1 MSAIVEII
9 LTQLGICYRKIQ
21 LAQDTL
27 YFCMMNDTISF
38 DLLIRSDHSVRLWRL
53 ITAAPAGIHQCI
65 CRLSPHAALGYAR
78 SEADELVFY
87 AERTVAAQK
96 TESCRQL
103 WQMIKGFC
111 HILDQDRKMW
121 KR

>member
-21 LAQDTL
+21 LTQDTL

-65 CRLSPHAALGYAR
+65 CRLSAHAALGYAR

-87 AERTVAAQK
+87 AERTIAARK
-96 TESCRQL
+96 AESCRQL
-103 WQMIKGFC
+103 WRMIKGFC